1 MKWDRRKI
9 TGLAM
14 VTAISYVVMLAGL
27 HFMSA
32 APYLKYEAKDVV
44 LTVGGFIYGPI
55 GAVAAAF
62 VVAFMEMV
70 TISNTAFIGL
80 VMNFFAAASYA
91 GVASLV
97 YRKYRSTAGAAAG
110 LALGSASL
118 CCVMLLWNYIF
129 TPIYTGM
136 PRATVAGML
145 LPIFLPFNLIKA
157 GLNSAIILVVY
168 KPLTTALRAA
178 RLLPAREA
186 VSDASGINIT
196 AAASDASSASQLS
209 YTPASG
215 VTDAAPAPVG
225 GTGGKFK
232 VNIIM
237 LACAGL
243 LFVACAIAIY
253 FVSK

>member
-1 MKWDRRKI
+1 MKWETRKV

-14 VTAISYVVMLAGL
+14 VTAISYVVMLAGF

-44 LTVGGFIYGPI
+44 LTIGGFIYGPI
-55 GAVAAAF
+55 GAIAAAF

-80 VMNFFAAASYA
+80 VMNFFAASSYA

-97 YRKYRSTAGAAAG
+97 YRKYRSTEGAAAG
-110 LALGSASL
+110 LALGSVSL

-136 PRATVAGML
+136 PREAIAGML

-168 KPLTTALRAA
+168 KPLTAALRAA
-178 RLLPAREA
+178 RLLPVREA
-186 VSDASGINIT
+186 SSDAYSASPPAYTPESGV
-196 AAASDASSASQLS
+196 AAAAKL
-209 YTPASG
+209 P
-215 VTDAAPAPVG
+215 
-225 GTGGKFK
+225 GGKFK
-232 VNIIM
+232 INFIM